1 MKPVDTALICGNRHQ
16 DGYISSIDNL
26 LDLLQKAGIK
36 LLVERPFLEY
46 LRLSGLPLPD
56 AVPCDPSDPR
66 PEVAISI
73 GGDGTLL
80 RTLRRIGRRQTPV
93 LGINTGHLGFLA
105 NYEITEARE
114 LCEMLRQG
122 TGEIEERMLL
132 KVDADEIP
140 PEIFPYAVNEV
151 AILKDD
157 TASML
162 DVKVRV
168 DSHFLADYRADG
180 LLFSTATGSTGYN
193 LSASGPILE
202 PSLRCLCITPVAPHT
217 LTLRPI
223 VISADAAIEAVTE
236 SRAGSYRVSLDGFS
250 FRMPVGSR
258 VVVSPADFTVK
269 TIRRPDD
276 NFPATL
282 RRKLLW
288 GAG

>member
-1 MKPVDTALICGNRHQ
+1 
-16 DGYISSIDNL
+16 
-26 LDLLQKAGIK
+26 
-36 LLVERPFLEY
+36 
-46 LRLSGLPLPD
+46 
-56 AVPCDPSDPR
+56 
-66 PEVAISI
+66 
-73 GGDGTLL
+73 
-80 RTLRRIGRRQTPV
+80 
-93 LGINTGHLGFLA
+93 
-105 NYEITEARE
+105 
-114 LCEMLRQG
+114 
-122 TGEIEERMLL
+122 
-132 KVDADEIP
+132 
-140 PEIFPYAVNEV
+140 
-151 AILKDD
+151 
-157 TASML
+157 ML

-223 VISADAAIEAVTE
+223 VISADAAIEAVTD